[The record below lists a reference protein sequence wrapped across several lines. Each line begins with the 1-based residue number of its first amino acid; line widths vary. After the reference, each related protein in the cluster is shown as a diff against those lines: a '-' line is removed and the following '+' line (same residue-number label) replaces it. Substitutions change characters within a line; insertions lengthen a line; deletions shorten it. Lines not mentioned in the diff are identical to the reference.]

1 MGKTKWEM
9 MTISQGYSYFLSACM
24 MDIGYSKN
32 VGVGERGVGAERGGG
47 VTERNVEPQK
57 V

>member
-24 MDIGYSKN
+24 MDMGYSKN
-32 VGVGERGVGAERGGG
+32 VGVGERRVGAERGEG
-47 VTERNVEPQK
+47 
-57 V
+57 

>member
-32 VGVGERGVGAERGGG
+32 VGEESRSRKGGG

-57 V
+57 L